1 MNVQIGLKYI
11 IDKLINSCY
20 NVNSYMIKYQLT
32 CDCHANFEGWFPSIK
47 EFESQQKKKQL
58 ICPMCDSSNVN
69 RDIMSP
75 RVKVTK
81 KKSVI
86 KTPRQR
92 GKNAIMDMAGGQM
105 VMGGRARTLLRQLE
119 KHVKEKFEDVGKNFP
134 REARKASVGERDENF
149 YGSATKK
156 EANQLLDD
164 GIDLFHVPE
173 VKDN

>member
-1 MNVQIGLKYI
+1 
-11 IDKLINSCY
+11 
-20 NVNSYMIKYQLT
+20 
-32 CDCHANFEGWFPSIK
+32 
-47 EFESQQKKKQL
+47 
-58 ICPMCDSSNVN
+58 MCDSPSVD

-75 RVKVTK
+75 RLKATK

-92 GKNAIMDMAGGQM
+92 GKKAMMDMAGGQM

-134 REARKASVGERDENF
+134 REARKASVGERNEEF
-149 YGSATKK
+149 YGTATKK
-156 EANQLLDD
+156 EANELLDD

>member
-1 MNVQIGLKYI
+1 
-11 IDKLINSCY
+11 
-20 NVNSYMIKYQLT
+20 MIKYNLI
-32 CDCHANFEGWFPSIK
+32 CDFEHKFEGWFPSIK
-47 EFESQQKKKQL
+47 DFESQQKKNQL
-58 ICPMCDSSNVN
+58 ICPMCDSPSVD

-75 RVKVTK
+75 RLKATK

-92 GKNAIMDMAGGQM
+92 GKKAMMDMAGGQM
-105 VMGGRARTLLRQLE
+105 VMGGRARTLLKQLE

-134 REARKASVGERDENF
+134 REARKAQVGERNENF

-156 EANQLLDD
+156 EANELVDE

-173 VKDN
+173 MKDN

>member
-1 MNVQIGLKYI
+1 
-11 IDKLINSCY
+11 
-20 NVNSYMIKYQLT
+20 MIKYKLI
-32 CDCHANFEGWFPSIK
+32 CNFEHKFEGWFPSIK
-47 EFESQQKKKQL
+47 DFDSQQKNKQL
-58 ICPMCDSSNVN
+58 ICPMCDSPTVN
-69 RDIMSP
+69 KDIMSP

-92 GKNAIMDMAGGQM
+92 GKEAIMDMAGGQM

-134 REARKASVGERDENF
+134 REARKASVGERNENF

-156 EANQLLDD
+156 EANELVDE

-173 VKDN
+173 MKDN

>member
-1 MNVQIGLKYI
+1 
-11 IDKLINSCY
+11 
-20 NVNSYMIKYQLT
+20 MIKYNLI
-32 CDCHANFEGWFPSIK
+32 CNFEHKFKGWFPSI
-47 EFESQQKKKQL
+47 EDFDSQQKKKQL
-58 ICPMCDSSNVN
+58 ICPMCDSPTVN
-69 RDIMSP
+69 KDIMSP

-92 GKNAIMDMAGGQM
+92 GKNAMMDMAGRQM
-105 VMGGRARTLLRQLE
+105 VMGGRARTLLKQLE

-134 REARKASVGERDENF
+134 REARKASVGERNENF

-156 EANQLLDD
+156 EANELVDE

-173 VKDN
+173 MKDN

>member
-1 MNVQIGLKYI
+1 LKYI

-32 CDCHANFEGWFPSIK
+32 CDCDAKFEGWFPSIK

-58 ICPMCDSSNVN
+58 LCPMCDGINVR

-75 RVKVTK
+75 SVK
-81 KKSVI
+81 KKSTKVKL
-86 KTPRQR
+86 KTARVR
-92 GKNAIMDMAGGQM
+92 GKKAMMNMAGDQM
-105 VMGGRARTLLRQLE
+105 VMGGRARTLLKQLE
-119 KHVKEKFEDVGKNFP
+119 KHVKAKFENVGKNFP

-156 EANQLLDD
+156 EANELISE
-164 GIDLFHVPE
+164 GIDLFHVPDI
-173 VKDN
+173 KDN